1 LGIGGKMDTE
11 EKLNILKVGL
21 NGQWY
26 DRDDSLRLLLE
37 EKIEELEQRKIGEMM
52 RWAIK
57 NKNKIE

>member
-1 LGIGGKMDTE
+1 MDTE